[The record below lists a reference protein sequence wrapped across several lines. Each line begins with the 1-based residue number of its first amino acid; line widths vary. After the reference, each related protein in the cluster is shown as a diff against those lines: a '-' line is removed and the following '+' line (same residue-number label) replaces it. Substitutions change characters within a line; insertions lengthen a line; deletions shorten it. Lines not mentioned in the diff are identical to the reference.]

1 MRVSEKTGRTVEE
14 AVSVALAELGVRRE
28 DVEVEVLDEGS
39 KGLLGLFGGRPARV
53 RVTVRE
59 GVADRAVRLLGE
71 IMRCMG
77 LDPQFAVGER
87 DNEVF
92 IDIKGKSLGVVIGRR
107 GETLD
112 ALQYLVNLCANKNQG
127 QRKKI
132 WLDVEG
138 YRRRREESLER
149 LAMRLADRA
158 RQKGRNIVLEPM
170 SSHER
175 RIIHLALQSRDDV
188 CTFSEGEE
196 PFRKIVIAPKK

>member
-1 MRVSEKTGRTVEE
+1 MRVSEKSGRTVEE
-14 AVSVALAELGVRRE
+14 AVSAALADLGARRE
-28 DVEVEVLDEGS
+28 DVDVEVLDEGS
-39 KGLLGLFGGRPARV
+39 RGLLGLFGGRPARV
-53 RVTVRE
+53 RVQVKE
-59 GVADRAVRLLGE
+59 GVAERALGLLRE

-77 LDPQFAVGER
+77 VEPEFTVDER

-92 IDIKGKSLGVVIGRR
+92 IDLRGKSLGVVIGRR

-127 QRKKI
+127 QRKKVC
-132 WLDVEG
+132 LDVEG

-158 RQKGRNIVLEPM
+158 RQRGRNIVLEPM